1 MARARIVLD
10 ARRTRARYFLAVDL
24 TGDDLREA
32 FHADVF
38 GLLPAWRGK
47 GIDTRGIASGVGGC
61 EIHKVADWILRSG
74 SRKRFDQV
82 IRNLGPAYTV
92 ESRLLDP
99 KYEEISSAFPEAC
112 EKASGRL
119 YGHVTD

>member
-1 MARARIVLD
+1 MKLE
-10 ARRTRARYFLAVDL
+10 
-24 TGDDLREA
+24 GNDLREA
-32 FHADVF
+32 FRADVF
-38 GLLPAWRGK
+38 GLLPTWRDK
-47 GIDTRGIASGVGGC
+47 AIDTRGIASGVGGC

-82 IRNLGPAYTV
+82 IQNLGPAFTV

-99 KYEEISSAFPEAC
+99 KYEGIASEYPEAR

-119 YGHVTD
+119 YGHVAD

>member
-1 MARARIVLD
+1 M
-10 ARRTRARYFLAVDL
+10 DL
-24 TGDDLREA
+24 EGNDLREA

-38 GLLPAWRGK
+38 GLMPAWREK
-47 GIDTRGIASGVGGC
+47 GIDTRGIASGIGGC

-82 IRNLGPAYTV
+82 IRELGPSFTV
-92 ESRLLDP
+92 ESRLLDS
-99 KYEEISSAFPEAC
+99 KYEGIASEYPEAC